1 MILGKGKTVQK
12 SFSRGSYRWKNLH
25 TTLFFRFF
33 QLWRLIV
40 NIKHN
45 LVRKKRLHNE
55 NNWIKRRKRTI
66 EENLLCT
73 CRARYHGLCCRCATS
88 ARSHRLSSSTPPASE
103 LFIWSSLSP
112 SSSSSSSSW
121 SPTTSFSNLVRASGN
136 DECWVTVIN
145 FSFCSYSPHHS
156 FLWPAFPSF
165 DETVWMVLEI
175 WVLSALYNRG
185 VKPAER
191 TP

>member
-12 SFSRGSYRWKNLH
+12 SFNRWSYCWKNLLA
-25 TTLFFRFF
+25 TLFFCFF
-33 QLWRLIV
+33 QLLRLIV
-40 NIKHN
+40 NIKHKIFQN
-45 LVRKKRLHNE
+45 KRLHNE

-66 EENLLCT
+66 EENLVCT

-121 SPTTSFSNLVRASGN
+121 SPNTSFSNLVRASGN
-136 DECWVTVIN
+136 DEGWVTRWKDSI
-145 FSFCSYSPHHS
+145 CTI
-156 FLWPAFPSF
+156 FLSL
-165 DETVWMVLEI
+165 VGEI
-175 WVLSALYNRG
+175 
-185 VKPAER
+185 
-191 TP
+191 